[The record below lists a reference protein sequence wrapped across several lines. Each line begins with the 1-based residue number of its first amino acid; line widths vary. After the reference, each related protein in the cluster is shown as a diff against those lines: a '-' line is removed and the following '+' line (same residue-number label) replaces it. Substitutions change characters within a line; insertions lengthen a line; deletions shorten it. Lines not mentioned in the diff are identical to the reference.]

1 MSGESNRLRALF
13 WLAAFVVVFGG
24 VSLFVTKVTG
34 LHDAPP
40 THIHPATFTPAPTPT
55 PLVCASN
62 ELALTGVVNTC
73 VTSEPDKTSTCSVS
87 VSRHVLAAVLRFVD
101 GQQVLLYIEINAD
114 FYTGPG
120 MYSLAPWQFALGTN
134 DVPKVAILQSTTG
147 TFWESVAGVVN
158 VADGRSGTVSATL
171 QASSVGVQA
180 SNGSTVLPGPTLSV
194 IGTWTCP

>member
-1 MSGESNRLRALF
+1 
-13 WLAAFVVVFGG
+13 
-24 VSLFVTKVTG
+24 
-34 LHDAPP
+34 
-40 THIHPATFTPAPTPT
+40 
-55 PLVCASN
+55 
-62 ELALTGVVNTC
+62 
-73 VTSEPDKTSTCSVS
+73 
-87 VSRHVLAAVLRFVD
+87 VLRFVD

-158 VADGRSGTVSATL
+158 VTGVDGRSGILSATL

-194 IGTWTCP
+194 IGTWACP